1 MRGNTMKCPHCTVTV
16 HIQWNTGS
24 IYVYKGEMLW
34 GWQAS
39 SCPAC
44 DKTIIKIGR
53 DHGRISEGAKHK
65 VELPDLEDERI
76 VFPRVAQRDPL
87 GDEVPKDLKADF
99 LEACEVLSISPKA
112 SAALSRRVLQA
123 LLQEHGYTAGSLA
136 QQVDAVLDEKD
147 PSKVLPSSIRNSVD
161 AIRNFGNFSAHRI
174 TDKTTLQVIDV
185 DPEEAEWCLE
195 IVERLFEHYY
205 VQPAAAAEKVAALNA
220 KLGQAGKPA
229 TKP

>member
-1 MRGNTMKCPHCTVTV
+1 MKCPHCTVTV
-16 HIQWNTGS
+16 HIPWETGP
-24 IYVYKGEMLW
+24 ICQDTGKTVW
-34 GWQAS
+34 GWQAAD
-39 SCPAC
+39 CPAC
-44 DKTIIKIGR
+44 YKPIIKIGR
-53 DHGRISEGAKHK
+53 GQESIKKGVGYTVD
-65 VELPDLEDERI
+65 LTDLEDGYI
-76 VFPRVAQRDPL
+76 VFPRVAQRAPL

-123 LLQEHGYTAGSLA
+123 LLQEQGYTAGSLA

-220 KLGQAGKPA
+220 KLEQAGKPA